1 MEFVGN
7 RHFTLPVHLHSR
19 AQARFVGRAVVDVFH
34 RQYEA
39 QPLSASVALNQRPAG
54 QP

>member
-19 AQARFVGRAVVDVFH
+19 AQARFVGRAVVDVLH
-34 RQYEA
+34 RQYQA
-39 QPLSASVALNQRPAG
+39 QPLDASIALNQGFAG